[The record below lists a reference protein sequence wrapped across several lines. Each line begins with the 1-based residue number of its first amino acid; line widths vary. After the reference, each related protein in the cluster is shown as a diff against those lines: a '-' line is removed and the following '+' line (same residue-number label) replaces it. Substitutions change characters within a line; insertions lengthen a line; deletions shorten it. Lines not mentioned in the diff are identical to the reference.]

1 MDFAFSEE
9 QEAIRETARRFAEDR
24 LAPGFM
30 TREAAGR
37 IDRDLVR
44 DMGSLGLIAPEMPER
59 HGGLGLDGTAAGI
72 IIEEIAAADSNVAYV
87 PLLNAL
93 MGAMIADHADPEIA
107 AELCPKIVSGE
118 VLMALGLTEPR
129 GGSDAANLI
138 VKAERRGDDYVL
150 NGEKTSISLADQA
163 DWMVALARTDQ
174 DKAGAGGVSAFVL
187 RLDEPGIATGRF
199 DDLGALA
206 VGRGSIFLED
216 VVVPARQRLGAE
228 GMGFRQVMGGF
239 DYSRAL
245 IGLQVLGAARSSLAE
260 TWDYVTERQAFGR
273 PIAKYQGVTEPLA
286 EAETMLAAATLL
298 CYKTLWLRDQDR
310 PHTAEAA
317 MVKWWA
323 PKVAFDIIHACLLS
337 HGHMGYSREM
347 PHQQRLRDVLGLQIG
362 DGTAQIQKMIIAR
375 ERIGRIAVPYD

>member
-9 QEAIRETARRFAEDR
+9 QDAIRETARRFAEDR

-30 TREAAGR
+30 SRETTGR
-37 IDRDLVR
+37 LDRDLMKE
-44 DMGSLGLIAPEMPER
+44 MGSLGLIAPEMPESR
-59 HGGLGLDGTAAGI
+59 GGLGLDGTAAGI

-163 DWMVALARTDQ
+163 DWTVMLARTDQ

-187 RLDEPGIATGRF
+187 SLKEPGISTGRF

-206 VGRGSIFLED
+206 VGRGSIFFED
-216 VVVPARQRLGAE
+216 VVIPAHQRMGAE

-273 PIAKYQGVTEPLA
+273 PIAKFQGVTEPLA
-286 EAETMLAAATLL
+286 EAETLLAAATLL